1 MPLWAGL
8 MRRAHRTSL
17 ITEGV
22 AVRIRMICVC
32 KRLFGSDTPPEMLIV
47 GIGALGCYEWS
58 AMPTQWTFRF
68 GTKVDLTGLSRF
80 DVLRAVACGFFGE
93 TDGQHDAAW
102 KSFAVR
108 QLGPAEAC
116 VGVRLTWL
124 CDATGPEPVVPRQL
138 RLGATTVEVAEA
150 TITRPSLAGS
160 AVSQGRRVRLNF
172 TEPTVFRFHGRDLPL
187 PDPYLVYSSLARRLS
202 RCCGVAVDEDAARA
216 LSRAVVLYAHDIH
229 TQGFNWHGT
238 TSAGFVGTV
247 TFGLPRAA
255 SEAMRGLFATLN
267 GLAVLAGVGHGT
279 THGLGAVE
287 PATVVS
293 R

>member
-1 MPLWAGL
+1 
-8 MRRAHRTSL
+8 
-17 ITEGV
+17 
-22 AVRIRMICVC
+22 
-32 KRLFGSDTPPEMLIV
+32 ML
-47 GIGALGCYEWS
+47 
-58 AMPTQWTFRF
+58 TQWTFRF
-68 GTKVDLTGLSRF
+68 RAEVDLTGLSRF